1 MVQAYVFVNVKAGS
15 ATNVIKKLRKK
26 KYVKT
31 AHLVT
36 GLHDAIIFIQGKTIT
51 DLAKNITAG
60 VHKVPGITKT
70 VTCVVVNGK

>member
-1 MVQAYVFVNVKAGS
+1 MIQAYVFVNVKAGS
-15 ATNVIKKLRKK
+15 AVDVIRKLRKK

-36 GLHDAIIFIQGKTIT
+36 GLHDAIVFIQGKSVK
-51 DLAKNITAG
+51 DLANNITRG

-70 VTCVVVNGK
+70 VTCVVVDGK

>member
-1 MVQAYVFVNVKAGS
+1 MVEAYIFVNVKAGS
-15 ATNVIKKLRKK
+15 ATSVIKKLRKK
-26 KYVKT
+26 KFVKT

-36 GLHDAIIFIQGKTIT
+36 GLHDAIVFIKGKSVK

-70 VTCVVVNGK
+70 VTCVVVDGK